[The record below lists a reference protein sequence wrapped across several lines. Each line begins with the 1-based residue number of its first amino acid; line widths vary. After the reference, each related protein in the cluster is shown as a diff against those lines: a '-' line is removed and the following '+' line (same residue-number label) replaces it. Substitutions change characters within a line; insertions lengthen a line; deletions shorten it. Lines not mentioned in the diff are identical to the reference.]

1 MQMPLQIAFRHL
13 EPSPAVEERARQLAH
28 ELEQFSSSILRC
40 RVTIDCPHKHQTQGR
55 KFEVHLEIVVPDKHI
70 TVSRSHPASDDH
82 EDVYVALRDAF
93 DAATRQLQE
102 YERIRRR
109 DVKAHS
115 APSV

>member
-1 MQMPLQIAFRHL
+1 MQMSVQIAFRHL
-13 EPSPAVEERARQLAH
+13 EPSPAVEERARHLAH
-28 ELEQFSSSILRC
+28 ELEHFSSSILRC
-40 RVTIDCPHKHQTQGR
+40 RVTVDCPHKHQTHGR
-55 KFEVHLEIVVPDKHI
+55 RFEVHVEITVPDRQI
-70 TVSRSHPASDDH
+70 EVSRAHPDSDDH

-93 DAATRQLQE
+93 DAAKRQLQE